1 MAAAAEISGEFRDG
15 FPFVGG
21 AAWLDLLNTT
31 PAGETG
37 PQELID
43 GPERALAWLKEAG
56 LGDAAGDGKEALAD
70 LRTLRAELRAV
81 FERLE
86 AGEPLPDATLA
97 SVNRR
102 LAGLGGH
109 HVLQRADS
117 GPTLALALDRAGA
130 GPAALIALDF
140 ARFVCEAEPARLKRC
155 AADDCTL
162 VFYDRG
168 RNNTRRW
175 CTMSLC
181 GNRDK
186 VARFRAR
193 RATRDPGIRSG

>member
-1 MAAAAEISGEFRDG
+1 MALTTDASSEFRDG

-21 AAWLDLLNTT
+21 AIWLDLLNTT
-31 PAGETG
+31 PAGEAE
-37 PQELID
+37 PKELLD
-43 GPERALAWLKEAG
+43 GSERARAWLTAAG
-56 LGDAAGDGKEALAD
+56 LGDAAGDGNEALTD
-70 LRTLRAELRAV
+70 LRALRAELRPV
-81 FERLE
+81 FDDLQRGE
-86 AGEPLPDATLA
+86 ALSDTVLA
-97 SVNRR
+97 SVNQR
-102 LAGLGGH
+102 LAGISGH
-109 HVLQRADS
+109 YALRPGEN
-117 GPTLALALDRAGA
+117 GPTLGLSLDHAAA
-130 GPAALIALDF
+130 GPAALIVLDL

-193 RATRDPGIRSG
+193 RAAR

>member
-1 MAAAAEISGEFRDG
+1 MASATEASSEFRDG

-21 AAWLDLLNTT
+21 ATWLDLLNTT
-31 PAGETG
+31 PAGEAG

-43 GPERALAWLKEAG
+43 GPERALAWLTEAG
-56 LGDAAGDGKEALAD
+56 LADAAGDGSEALAD
-70 LRTLRAELRAV
+70 LRAVRAELRAV
-81 FERLE
+81 FEQLE
-86 AGEPLPDATLA
+86 AGEPLPEAALA
-97 SVNRR
+97 SMNSR
-102 LAGLGGH
+102 LAGLTGH
-109 HVLQRADS
+109 HVLQRGEN
-117 GPTLALALDRAGA
+117 GPTLGLALDRAAA

-140 ARFVCEAEPARLKRC
+140 ARFACEAEPARLKRC
-155 AADDCTL
+155 AADHCTL

-175 CTMSLC
+175 CTMSVC

-193 RATRDPGIRSG
+193 RAAR

>member
-1 MAAAAEISGEFRDG
+1 MAAATDTSSEFRDG

-21 AAWLDLLNTT
+21 ATWLDLLNTT
-31 PAGETG
+31 PAGDTG

-43 GPERALAWLKEAG
+43 GPERARAWLTAAG
-56 LGDAAGDGKEALAD
+56 LGDAAGDGNEAMAD
-70 LRTLRAELRAV
+70 LRGLREELRAV
-81 FERLE
+81 FAQLE
-86 AGEPLPDATLA
+86 SGQPLPDAALA
-97 SVNRR
+97 SMNRR
-102 LAGLGGH
+102 MANLTGR
-109 HVLQRADS
+109 HVLQRGEN
-117 GPTLALALDRAGA
+117 GPTLGLALDRAAA
-130 GPAALIALDF
+130 GPAALIALDL

-155 AADDCTL
+155 AADHCTL

-186 VARFRAR
+186 VARFRAK
-193 RATRDPGIRSG
+193 RAGR

>member
-1 MAAAAEISGEFRDG
+1 MTSSTESSGEFRDG

-31 PAGETG
+31 PAGESG
-37 PQELID
+37 PRELLD
-43 GPERALAWLKEAG
+43 APERALAWLNAAG
-56 LGDAAGDGKEALAD
+56 FGDAAGAGNDALAD
-70 LRTLRAELRAV
+70 LRALRAELRPV
-81 FERLE
+81 FDGLQR
-86 AGEPLPDATLA
+86 GETLSETVLA
-97 SVNRR
+97 SVNDR
-102 LAGLGGH
+102 LAGLTGH
-109 HVLQRADS
+109 YALRHGED
-117 GPTLALALDRAGA
+117 GPTLGLALDRAAA
-130 GPAALIALDF
+130 GPAALLALDL

-155 AADDCTL
+155 AADHCTL

-193 RATRDPGIRSG
+193 RAGS

>member
-1 MAAAAEISGEFRDG
+1 MASTTEASSEFRDG

-21 AAWLDLLNTT
+21 ATWLDLLNTT

-43 GPERALAWLKEAG
+43 GPERALAWLRAAG
-56 LGDAAGDGKEALAD
+56 LGDAARDGSEAMAD
-70 LRTLRAELRAV
+70 LRTLRAELRPV
-81 FERLE
+81 FEGLE
-86 AGEPLPDATLA
+86 AGQPLSDAVLT

-102 LAGLGGH
+102 LAGINGH
-109 HVLQRADS
+109 HVLQRGEH
-117 GPTLALALDRAGA
+117 GPALGLALDPAR
-130 GPAALIALDF
+130 PAALIALDL

-155 AADDCTL
+155 AADHCTL

-193 RATRDPGIRSG
+193 RTTR

>member
-1 MAAAAEISGEFRDG
+1 MTSATEASSEFRDG

-21 AAWLDLLNTT
+21 ATWLDLLNTT
-31 PAGETG
+31 PAGDAG

-43 GPERALAWLKEAG
+43 GPERALAWLRAAG
-56 LGDAAGDGKEALAD
+56 LGDSAGDGNEAMAD
-70 LRTLRAELRAV
+70 LRVLRAELREA
-81 FERLE
+81 FDRLE
-86 AGEPLPDATLA
+86 GGQPLPSSILA

-102 LAGLGGH
+102 LAGLNGH
-109 HVLQRADS
+109 HVLQRGDNGPALGFAFDPA
-117 GPTLALALDRAGA
+117 GPTAQ
-130 GPAALIALDF
+130 IALDL

-155 AADDCTL
+155 AADHCTL

-181 GNRDK
+181 GNRYK
-186 VARFRAR
+186 VARFRAK
-193 RATRDPGIRSG
+193 RAAR

>member
-1 MAAAAEISGEFRDG
+1 MASATEISSEFREG
-15 FPFVGG
+15 FLFVGG
-21 AAWLDLLNTT
+21 ATWLDLLNTT
-31 PAGETG
+31 PAGEAG

-43 GPERALAWLKEAG
+43 SPERALAWLAAAG
-56 LGDAAGDGKEALAD
+56 LGDGPADGKMAMHD
-70 LRTLRAELRAV
+70 LRALRAELRGV
-81 FERLE
+81 FDGLQ
-86 AGEPLPDATLA
+86 AGEPLPDAALA

-102 LAGLGGH
+102 LAGLSGH
-109 HVLQRADS
+109 HVLQRGEN
-117 GPTLALALDRAGA
+117 GPVLTLALAPVAD
-130 GPAALIALDF
+130 PAAPVALDF

-175 CTMSLC
+175 CTMGQC

-193 RATRDPGIRSG
+193 RAGS

>member
-1 MAAAAEISGEFRDG
+1 MASTTEASSEFRDG

-21 AAWLDLLNTT
+21 ATWLDLLNTT
-31 PAGETG
+31 PASETG

-43 GPERALAWLKEAG
+43 GPERALAWLTEAG
-56 LGDAAGDGKEALAD
+56 LGDSGGDGNETMAD
-70 LRTLRAELRAV
+70 LRALRSELRDA
-81 FERLE
+81 FDRLE
-86 AGEPLPDATLA
+86 GGQPLPDTILA
-97 SVNRR
+97 SVNRW
-102 LAGLGGH
+102 LAGLNGH
-109 HVLQRADS
+109 HVLQRGDK
-117 GPTLALALDRAGA
+117 GPTLGLALDHAAA
-130 GPAALIALDF
+130 GPAAPIALDF
-140 ARFVCEAEPARLKRC
+140 ARFICEAEPARLKRC
-155 AADDCTL
+155 AGDHCTL

-193 RATRDPGIRSG
+193 RAAR

>member
-1 MAAAAEISGEFRDG
+1 MASATEISAEFRDG

-21 AAWLDLLNTT
+21 ATWLDLLNTT
-31 PAGETG
+31 PTGESG

-43 GPERALAWLKEAG
+43 GPERALAWLAEAG
-56 LGDAAGDGKEALAD
+56 LGDAAGDGNEALAD
-70 LRTLRAELRAV
+70 LRALRAEARAV
-81 FERLE
+81 FEQLE
-86 AGEPLPDATLA
+86 DGKALSDADLA

-102 LAGLGGH
+102 LAGLNGH
-109 HVLQRADS
+109 HVLHRGEH
-117 GPTLALALDRAGA
+117 GPTLGLALDHAAA
-130 GPAALIALDF
+130 GPAALIALDL

-155 AADDCTL
+155 AADHCTL

-175 CTMSLC
+175 CTMSVC

-193 RATRDPGIRSG
+193 RAAL

>member
-1 MAAAAEISGEFRDG
+1 MTAATETSGEFRDG

-21 AAWLDLLNTT
+21 ATWLDLLNTT
-31 PAGETG
+31 PTGESG

-43 GPERALAWLKEAG
+43 GPERGLAWLRAAG
-56 LGDAAGDGKEALAD
+56 LGVSADDGLEAVAE
-70 LRTLRAELRAV
+70 LRALRAELRAI
-81 FERLE
+81 FTQLE
-86 AGEPLPDATLA
+86 NGQPLPDTALA
-97 SVNRR
+97 SVNHR
-102 LAGLGGH
+102 LASLNGH
-109 HVLQRADS
+109 HVLQRGDN
-117 GPTLALALDRAGA
+117 GPTLGLALDPAA
-130 GPAALIALDF
+130 GPAALIALDL

-155 AADDCTL
+155 AADHCTL

-193 RATRDPGIRSG
+193 RAAR

>member
-1 MAAAAEISGEFRDG
+1 MASATEASSEFRDG

-21 AAWLDLLNTT
+21 ATWLDLLNTT

-37 PQELID
+37 PEELID
-43 GPERALAWLKEAG
+43 GPERALAWLRAAG
-56 LGDAAGDGKEALAD
+56 LGDAAGDADEAMAD
-70 LRTLRAELRAV
+70 LRALRAELRPV

-86 AGEPLPDATLA
+86 AGQPLSDAILT

-102 LAGLGGH
+102 LAGLNGH
-109 HVLQRADS
+109 HVLQRGEQ
-117 GPTLALALDRAGA
+117 GPTLGMAFDPA
-130 GPAALIALDF
+130 GPAALIALDL

-155 AADDCTL
+155 AADHCTL

-193 RATRDPGIRSG
+193 RAIR

>member
-1 MAAAAEISGEFRDG
+1 MAPTTETSSEFRDG

-21 AAWLDLLNTT
+21 ATWLDLLNTT

-43 GPERALAWLKEAG
+43 APDQALAWLKAAG
-56 LGDAAGDGKEALAD
+56 LGDAAGDANETMAD
-70 LRTLRAELRAV
+70 LRALRAELRPV
-81 FERLE
+81 FEGLE
-86 AGEPLPDATLA
+86 AGKPLSDAVLT
-97 SVNRR
+97 SVNHR
-102 LAGLGGH
+102 LAGLNGH
-109 HVLQRADS
+109 HVLQRGED
-117 GPTLALALDRAGA
+117 
-130 GPAALIALDF
+130 GPALGLAFNPAEPTALIALDF

-155 AADDCTL
+155 AADHCTL

-193 RATRDPGIRSG
+193 RTAR

>member
-1 MAAAAEISGEFRDG
+1 MADAAEISGEFRGG

-21 AAWLDLLNTT
+21 ATWLDLLNTT

-43 GPERALAWLKEAG
+43 GPERALAWLREAG
-56 LGDAAGDGKEALAD
+56 LADAAGDGRKTLAELRA
-70 LRTLRAELRAV
+70 LRTELRAV

-86 AGEPLPDATLA
+86 AGKPLPDAVLA
-97 SVNRR
+97 SVNHR
-102 LAGLGGH
+102 LAGLSGH
-109 HVLQRADS
+109 HVLQSGAN
-117 GPTLALALDRAGA
+117 GPTLGLALDRAAA

-140 ARFVCEAEPARLKRC
+140 ARFACEAEPARLKRC
-155 AADDCTL
+155 AADHCTL

-175 CTMSLC
+175 CTMSVC

-193 RATRDPGIRSG
+193 RAAR

>member
-1 MAAAAEISGEFRDG
+1 MASATEASSEFRDG

-31 PAGETG
+31 PAGEAG
-37 PQELID
+37 PQELLAD
-43 GPERALAWLKEAG
+43 PERALAWLRAAG
-56 LGDAAGDGKEALAD
+56 LGDAAGDSNEAM
-70 LRTLRAELRAV
+70 TELRALRTELRPV
-81 FERLE
+81 FDGLE
-86 AGEPLPDATLA
+86 AGQSLPDAALT

-102 LAGLGGH
+102 LAGLTGH
-109 HVLQRADS
+109 HVLQS
-117 GPTLALALDRAGA
+117 GEQGPTLALAFDRAAA
-130 GPAALIALDF
+130 GPAALIALDL

-155 AADDCTL
+155 AGEHCTL

-175 CTMSLC
+175 CTMSVC

-193 RATRDPGIRSG
+193 RAAR

>member
-1 MAAAAEISGEFRDG
+1 MAAAAEMSGEFRDG

-21 AAWLDLLNTT
+21 AVWLDLLNTT
-31 PAGETG
+31 PTDEAGPRDLLDSPG
-37 PQELID
+37 
-43 GPERALAWLKEAG
+43 RALAWLAAAG
-56 LGDAAGDGKEALAD
+56 LAEAARDGRETMAD
-70 LRTLRAELRAV
+70 LRGLRAELRPV
-81 FERLE
+81 FETLE
-86 AGEPLPDATLA
+86 RGRPLSDAALG
-97 SVNRR
+97 SLNRR
-102 LAGLGGH
+102 LAGLHGH
-109 HVLQRADS
+109 HVLRQAADGPKLDLVLDSRA
-117 GPTLALALDRAGA
+117 A
-130 GPAALIALDF
+130 GPAAPIALDL

-155 AADDCTL
+155 AGEHCTL

-193 RATRDPGIRSG
+193 RAVR

>member
-1 MAAAAEISGEFRDG
+1 MAAATEISSEFRDG

-21 AAWLDLLNTT
+21 ATWLDLLNTT
-31 PAGETG
+31 PASEAG

-43 GPERALAWLKEAG
+43 GPERALAWLAAAG
-56 LGDAAGDGKEALAD
+56 LGDAAGDSHEAM
-70 LRTLRAELRAV
+70 TELRALRVELRPV
-81 FERLE
+81 FEGLE
-86 AGEPLPDATLA
+86 AGKPLSDAVLA

-102 LAGLGGH
+102 LANLTGH
-109 HVLQRADS
+109 HVLQS
-117 GPTLALALDRAGA
+117 GEQGPTLALALDRAAA
-130 GPAALIALDF
+130 GPAALIALDL

-155 AADDCTL
+155 AAEHCTL

-175 CTMSLC
+175 CTMSVC

-193 RATRDPGIRSG
+193 RAAS

>member
-1 MAAAAEISGEFRDG
+1 MAPMPEASSEFREG

-21 AAWLDLLNTT
+21 AIWLDLLNTT

-43 GPERALAWLKEAG
+43 GPERAQAWLRAAG
-56 LGDAAGDGKEALAD
+56 LDDAAADANEALAD
-70 LRTLRAELRAV
+70 LRAMRVELRQV
-81 FERLE
+81 FDGLE
-86 AGEPLPDATLA
+86 ADRPLSDAVLA
-97 SVNRR
+97 SVNHR
-102 LAGLGGH
+102 LAGLNGH
-109 HVLQRADS
+109 HVLQRGED
-117 GPTLALALDRAGA
+117 GPALGLAFDPAK
-130 GPAALIALDF
+130 PAALIALDL

-155 AADDCTL
+155 AADHCTL

-175 CTMSLC
+175 CTMSVC

-193 RATRDPGIRSG
+193 RAAR

>member
-1 MAAAAEISGEFRDG
+1 MASETEISSEFREG

-21 AAWLDLLNTT
+21 ATWLDLLNTT
-31 PAGETG
+31 PAGESG
-37 PQELID
+37 PQELLD
-43 GPERALAWLKEAG
+43 GPERALAWLNAAG
-56 LGDAAGDGKEALAD
+56 LGDSASDGKEALAD
-70 LRTLRAELRAV
+70 LRALRTELRPL
-81 FERLE
+81 FDEIE
-86 AGEPLPDATLA
+86 KGEGLSDTVLA
-97 SVNRR
+97 SVNHH
-102 LAGLGGH
+102 LAGITGH
-109 HVLQRADS
+109 YALRREEH
-117 GPTLALALDRAGA
+117 GPTLGLMLDRVAA
-130 GPAALIALDF
+130 GPGALIALDF

-155 AADDCTL
+155 AADHCTL

-193 RATRDPGIRSG
+193 RAGS

>member
-1 MAAAAEISGEFRDG
+1 MAAATDASGEFRDG

-21 AAWLDLLNTT
+21 ATWLDLLNTT
-31 PAGETG
+31 PAAGNG
-37 PQELID
+37 PRDLLD
-43 GPERALAWLKEAG
+43 GPERALAWLEAAG
-56 LGDAAGDGKEALAD
+56 LGDVAGDGDGALAD
-70 LRTLRAELRAV
+70 LRALRTELRAA
-81 FERLE
+81 FASLER
-86 AGEPLPDATLA
+86 GQPLPEAVLA

-102 LAGLGGH
+102 LAGLTGH
-109 HVLQRADS
+109 HVLQGGGD
-117 GPTLALALDRAGA
+117 GPRLGLVLDLRGGGA
-130 GPAALIALDF
+130 AALIALDL
-140 ARFVCEAEPARLKRC
+140 ARFVCEAEPTRLKRC
-155 AADDCTL
+155 AGEHCTL

-193 RATRDPGIRSG
+193 RAER

>member
-1 MAAAAEISGEFRDG
+1 MASATEASSEFRDG

-21 AAWLDLLNTT
+21 ATWLDLLNTT

-43 GPERALAWLKEAG
+43 GPERALAWLRAAG
-56 LGDAAGDGKEALAD
+56 LGDAAGNADEAMAD
-70 LRTLRAELRAV
+70 LRALRAELRPV
-81 FERLE
+81 FEVLE
-86 AGEPLPDATLA
+86 AGKRLSDAVLT

-102 LAGLGGH
+102 LAGLNGH
-109 HVLQRADS
+109 HVLQRGEQ
-117 GPTLALALDRAGA
+117 GPTLGLAFDPA
-130 GPAALIALDF
+130 GPAALIAFDL

-155 AADDCTL
+155 AADHCTL

-193 RATRDPGIRSG
+193 RAAR

>member
-1 MAAAAEISGEFRDG
+1 MAATTEISSEFRDG

-21 AAWLDLLNTT
+21 ATWLDLLNTT
-31 PAGETG
+31 PAGVAG

-43 GPERALAWLKEAG
+43 GPERALAWLRAAG
-56 LGDAAGDGKEALAD
+56 LDDAATDPNEAMTE
-70 LRTLRAELRAV
+70 LRALRAELRAV
-81 FERLE
+81 FEGLE
-86 AGEPLPDATLA
+86 AGKPLSGPALT
-97 SVNRR
+97 SINRR
-102 LAGLGGH
+102 LAGLTGH
-109 HVLQRADS
+109 HVLQRGEQ
-117 GPTLALALDRAGA
+117 GPTLGLALDRAAA
-130 GPAALIALDF
+130 GPAALIALDL

-155 AADDCTL
+155 AAEHCTL

-175 CTMSLC
+175 CTMSVC

-193 RATRDPGIRSG
+193 RAAG

>member
-1 MAAAAEISGEFRDG
+1 MAAASDTSSEFRDG

-21 AAWLDLLNTT
+21 ATWLDLLNTT
-31 PAGETG
+31 PAGDAG

-43 GPERALAWLKEAG
+43 GPERALAWLRAAG
-56 LGDAAGDGKEALAD
+56 LGNSAGDGNEAMAD
-70 LRTLRAELRAV
+70 LRTLRAELRPV
-81 FERLE
+81 FETLE
-86 AGEPLPDATLA
+86 AGQPLPDAVLA
-97 SVNRR
+97 SVNWR
-102 LAGLGGH
+102 LAGLNGH
-109 HVLQRADS
+109 HVLQRGDNGPALGFAFDPA
-117 GPTLALALDRAGA
+117 GPTAQ
-130 GPAALIALDF
+130 IALDL

-155 AADDCTL
+155 AADHCTL

-186 VARFRAR
+186 VARFRAK
-193 RATRDPGIRSG
+193 RAAR

>member
-1 MAAAAEISGEFRDG
+1 MTAATETSGEFRDG

-21 AAWLDLLNTT
+21 ATWLDLLNTT

-43 GPERALAWLKEAG
+43 GPERALAWLRAAG
-56 LGDAAGDGKEALAD
+56 LGDSADSGHEATTE
-70 LRTLRAELRAV
+70 LRAFRAELRAV
-81 FERLE
+81 FDLLE
-86 AGEPLPDATLA
+86 GGQPLPDTVLA
-97 SVNRR
+97 SVNHR
-102 LAGLGGH
+102 LASLNGH
-109 HVLQRADS
+109 HVLQCGNY
-117 GPTLALALDRAGA
+117 GPTLGLALDRAAA
-130 GPAALIALDF
+130 GPAALVALDF

-155 AADDCTL
+155 AADHCTL

-186 VARFRAR
+186 VARFRAK
-193 RATRDPGIRSG
+193 RATR

>member
-1 MAAAAEISGEFRDG
+1 MAPATEASSEFRDG

-21 AAWLDLLNTT
+21 AIWLDLLNTT

-43 GPERALAWLKEAG
+43 GPERALAWLKAAG
-56 LGDAAGDGKEALAD
+56 LGEETGDANEAMGD
-70 LRTLRAELRAV
+70 LRALRAELRPV
-81 FERLE
+81 FEGLA
-86 AGEPLPDATLA
+86 AGQPLPDTVLA

-102 LAGLGGH
+102 LAGLSGH
-109 HVLQRADS
+109 HVLKRGED
-117 GPTLALALDRAGA
+117 GLTLGLAFDPAR
-130 GPAALIALDF
+130 PAALIALDL
-140 ARFVCEAEPARLKRC
+140 ARFVCEAEPDRLKRC

-193 RATRDPGIRSG
+193 RTAR

>member
-1 MAAAAEISGEFRDG
+1 MASTTEASSEFRDG

-21 AAWLDLLNTT
+21 AIWLDLLNTT
-31 PAGETG
+31 PASETG
-37 PQELID
+37 PEELID
-43 GPERALAWLKEAG
+43 GPERALAWLRAAG
-56 LGDAAGDGKEALAD
+56 LGDAAGDASEAMAD
-70 LRTLRAELRAV
+70 LRALRAELRSV
-81 FERLE
+81 FEGLE
-86 AGEPLPDATLA
+86 AGQPLSDAALT

-102 LAGLGGH
+102 LASLNGH
-109 HVLQRADS
+109 HVLQRGEH
-117 GPTLALALDRAGA
+117 GPVLGLALDRAAA
-130 GPAALIALDF
+130 GPAALIALDL

-155 AADDCTL
+155 AADHCTL

-193 RATRDPGIRSG
+193 RAGS